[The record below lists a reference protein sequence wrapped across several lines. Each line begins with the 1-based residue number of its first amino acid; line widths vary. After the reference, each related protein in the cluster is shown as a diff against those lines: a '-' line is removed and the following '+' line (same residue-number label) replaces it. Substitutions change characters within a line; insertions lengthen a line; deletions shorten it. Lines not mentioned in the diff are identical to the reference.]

1 MAMAVVEYIFWWRK
15 SGNLNLRYEVAMIT
29 RVRVR
34 NGCTRFDESSGVT
47 IPGNALHDHEARER
61 RERREKAWLLQ
72 K

>member
-1 MAMAVVEYIFWWRK
+1 MADVGYISWWQK
-15 SGNLNLRYEVAMIT
+15 SGNLNLRDEVAMIT

-47 IPGNALHDHEARER
+47 IPGNALHDHEARR
-61 RERREKAWLLQ
+61 AKREREKAWLLQ